1 MILHEEDIGDGAT
14 RTARMG
20 LPAVDCSPSE
30 PHEEPSQERVFGLLT
45 VFVPVFDRYAMAAS
59 SEEVVLSWYWT
70 NTPSSEE
77 MSVGKVPDTLV
88 PSVIVSVEGALVAC
102 STSWSAFGRFV
113 APMTTTLPRA

>member
-1 MILHEEDIGDGAT
+1 MVLHEEEIGDGAT

-30 PHEEPSQERVFGLLT
+30 PHDDPSQERVFGLLT

-59 SEEVVLSWYWT
+59 DVVVLSWDWT
-70 NTPSSEE
+70 YTPSSEE

-88 PSVIVSVEGALVAC
+88 RNVMVSVEGAVGAC
-102 STSWSAFGRFV
+102 STDW
-113 APMTTTLPRA
+113 